1 MSKNISKKRHQH
13 RDLSPPLRFGRD
25 DKGEGGASGE
35 RGCWTMR
42 RFYRLGWAADLR
54 TPTRTPTRK
63 TAFKGSAALPFVIST
78 EAQRSGEISVLM
90 PLPGNVFDRIL
101 LSAVFEDLFCQVVF
115 YLGLIAHHF
124 VVGGSQ
130 ELGAAV
136 AQLLADVLL
145 HSRVVQLTLSGRF
158 LFYQLVDCVAHRSFR
173 ARGQYWNNVCD
184 LSWL

>member
-1 MSKNISKKRHQH
+1 MGQRPTYEDENGFYSAT
-13 RDLSPPLRFGRD
+13 LSPRKRCPPLCHLDRSAPGFPASLPWTGPRVRLSLR
-25 DKGEGGASGE
+25 KGAYCSPAQPTSTGNPGE
-35 RGCWTMR
+35 
-42 RFYRLGWAADLR
+42 
-54 TPTRTPTRK
+54 
-63 TAFKGSAALPFVIST
+63 
-78 EAQRSGEISVLM
+78 RSGEISVLM
-90 PLPGNVFDRIL
+90 PLLGNVFDRIL
-101 LSAVFEDLFCQVVF
+101 LGAVFEDLFCQVVF